1 MCQQQAPKRTK
12 SGVPWFVCNR
22 LSKSASVNVR
32 FHHMIKKCSLVLLKA
47 KNYVPTNFLEP
58 KIDHKQRKK
67 CTKCPLFGPN
77 GYRFFILAFLPFPV
91 VAYVPPGLKVYEL
104 CSTMVPPGGTWYSTQ
119 KNTIGSSFV
128 IHCEQLCERVVP
140 DFQVGALAARKN
152 RAAQSAV
159 HQITCQKAGSNVWPG
174 GA

>member
-67 CTKCPLFGPN
+67 MYKMSPFRPKRLPVFHFG
-77 GYRFFILAFLPFPV
+77 FFAV
-91 VAYVPPGLKVYEL
+91 
-104 CSTMVPPGGTWYSTQ
+104 SGG
-119 KNTIGSSFV
+119 
-128 IHCEQLCERVVP
+128 CL
-140 DFQVGALAARKN
+140 
-152 RAAQSAV
+152 
-159 HQITCQKAGSNVWPG
+159 
-174 GA
+174 